1 MKTREEYVKPYQREF
16 EDFIEYATNVCR
28 DAGYNS
34 IDEAYITIMNQPAA
48 SDEDVDSFNG
58 WNTADQYWIA
68 RLTQGIYEYEK
79 PLIKAHKRYDRI
91 IERLASKNKYNPV
104 VAEELLEMKRREE
117 RVRRYLEEAK
127 QEEN

>member
-34 IDEAYITIMNQPAA
+34 IDEAYTTIMNQPAA
-48 SDEDVDSFNG
+48 SDEGVGSFNG

-79 PLIKAHKRYDRI
+79 PLIKAHRRYDRI
-91 IERLASKNKYNPV
+91 LEKLASKNKLV
-104 VAEELLEMKRREE
+104 GKKSFGAE
-117 RVRRYLEEAK
+117 